1 MKNELRKSQ
10 LRQLFDRAAR
20 LCVFQSTVSD
30 SISDGYLDDMLTVT
44 DDNGD
49 YPIVCA
55 LGEEPLSLLIERCSA
70 IGGDA
75 NIFVHGAKGVS
86 LLASRSGSSQLPTAK
101 IVDLADPEEW
111 QNGDAA
117 IDLFL
122 EYLALSESKI
132 AKVPGSLPCT
142 LDLYNEEIQLKPGEE
157 NEELTKKLEKMEAL
171 IGA

>member
-1 MKNELRKSQ
+1 MKNELRKLQSV
-10 LRQLFDRAAR
+10 QLFDRAAR
-20 LCVFQSTVSD
+20 LCVFQSTVSE
-30 SISDGYLDDMLTVT
+30 SISDGYLDNMLTVR

-55 LGEEPLSLLIERCSA
+55 LGEEPLGLLIERCDA

-75 NIFVHGAKGVS
+75 NVFVHGAKGVS
-86 LLASRSGSSQLPTAK
+86 FLSSRSGSFQLPDAK
-101 IVDLADPEEW
+101 IVDLADSEEW
-111 QNGDAA
+111 QNGNAA

-132 AKVPGSLPCT
+132 AEVPGSLPCT
-142 LDLYNEEIQLKPGEE
+142 LDLYNEEIQLGPGEE
-157 NEELTKKLEKMEAL
+157 NEKLTKKLEKVEAL